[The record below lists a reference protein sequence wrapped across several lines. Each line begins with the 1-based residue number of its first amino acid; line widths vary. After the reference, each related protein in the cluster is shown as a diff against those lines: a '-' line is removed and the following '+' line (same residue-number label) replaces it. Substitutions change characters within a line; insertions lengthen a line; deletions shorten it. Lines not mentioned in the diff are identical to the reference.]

1 MQEWHRTRPT
11 YTRLATH
18 TCTRPLL
25 RASAQT
31 TSACLGTVAARALT
45 RAGYEVT
52 PCANGEEGLAAITEG
67 AVQFDIVVSDVVMP
81 GMDGPAMVRAIRA
94 KLPNLPVLFM
104 SGYAEE
110 QLRRDIDIPDM
121 HFIAKPFSVASIGD
135 KVGAVLREA
144 RVLEGSGLSSGQ
156 ES

>member
-1 MQEWHRTRPT
+1 MHRRVSSV
-11 YTRLATH
+11 RGRFCIADMHRITH
-18 TCTRPLL
+18 VLQGLHAL
-25 RASAQT
+25 RSAIAEPGAS
-31 TSACLGTVAARALT
+31 
-45 RAGYEVT
+45 
-52 PCANGEEGLAAITEG
+52 
-67 AVQFDIVVSDVVMP
+67 FDIVVSDVVMP

-94 KLPNLPVLFM
+94 ARPHMPVLFM

-144 RVLEGSGLSSGQ
+144 RAVQATEA
-156 ES
+156 